1 MFPHWNATKL
11 QVWGLKF
18 PFEIRLSKNGKL
30 EKWNFSADVEAQDRS
45 PPRNVLRIRSNNC
58 LPEGPI
64 ISDFRIS
71 IFFSYFCRLQVDGIF
86 SFWWK
91 INFKNGK
98 FHPQNL
104 EYYENPY
111 QKIRCVSLKYPASDL
126 QPPSTTTLDIVT
138 SKCNQFAV
146 RVQMEKCGKF

>member
-1 MFPHWNATKL
+1 MFPLWNATKL

-45 PPRNVLRIRSNNC
+45 PPRNWLRIRSNNC

-71 IFFSYFCRLQVDGIF
+71 IFFSHFCRLEVDGIF
-86 SFWWK
+86 NFWWK

-98 FHPQNL
+98 FLPQNL
-104 EYYENPY
+104 EYYENP
-111 QKIRCVSLKYPASDL
+111 QLNLDFDVCDHRNSDL
-126 QPPSTTTLDIVT
+126 QSSTITDRTNDFGWGSSDAIFRFLEDLLE
-138 SKCNQFAV
+138 N
-146 RVQMEKCGKF
+146 